1 MRTAPNRN
9 LWSNIHDLRAMQKG
23 KAVYPEL
30 NLVEV
35 CNRVLVVADEFLN
48 MSISTPFEP

>member
-1 MRTAPNRN
+1 
-9 LWSNIHDLRAMQKG
+9 MQKG